1 MIESMIDYAQ
11 IGKRIKKARVEKG
24 FTQEQLA
31 NDLSLSTF
39 YISKIENGKSA
50 PTMETLAMIADHLD
64 IELAYLITGVSKLE
78 KQYYDNQLIEITSK
92 ATNKQLELIIR
103 VAKAILNE

>member
-1 MIESMIDYAQ
+1 MVESMIDYAQ
-11 IGKRIKKARVEKG
+11 IGKRIKKARIENG
-24 FTQEQLA
+24 ITQEQLA

-50 PTMETLAMIADHLD
+50 PTLETLALLANRLD
-64 IELAYLITGVSKLE
+64 LDLAYIITGVSKLE
-78 KQYYDNQLIEITSK
+78 REYYDNQLIEITSK
-92 ATNKQLELIIR
+92 ATSKQLELIIR